1 MFAIWNR
8 WDKNTITWSEYPVMT
23 LNIFN
28 DTFIVK
34 YDEVM
39 ESILI
44 IHPNENVI
52 SRPIVQI
59 RAETLATMNFLEA
72 SQFLGERLMTL
83 IPQLRERYDADLA
96 KLAKDEPL

>member
-1 MFAIWNR
+1 M
-8 WDKNTITWSEYPVMT
+8 TT

-34 YDEVM
+34 YDEGM
-39 ESILI
+39 QSILI
-44 IHPNENVI
+44 IHPDENVI

-72 SQFLGERLMTL
+72 SQFLGERLMIL
-83 IPQLRERYDADLA
+83 IPQLRERYEGDLA
-96 KLAKDEPL
+96 RLAK